1 MTRNGRAGSS
11 PARGTAMKKLA
22 ILIVFF
28 LTLVSC
34 GNNTG
39 RFRIEGRL
47 RGINQG
53 ELYIYSPDGGMQDL
67 DTIKV
72 ADGRFVYVAYV
83 EKPATFVLVFPN
95 FSEQPVFA
103 NPGGSVEIEGNA
115 SRLREMEIT
124 GTKENDRM
132 TEFRQTI
139 SEMTPPE
146 IRQAV
151 IHFVKD
157 NPQALGSI
165 YLVNKHFIQTADPD
179 YDTASKLVS
188 ELLQK
193 QQDNER
199 LALLDGQL
207 KTFSHVVKGKTLPA
221 FTAKD
226 LQGKVVSNSSLKGKV
241 NVISVWS
248 TWSFESH
255 SIQRALKQLKKR
267 YREQLNIL
275 SFCVDGGTKD
285 CLRTIER
292 DSIQWSTV
300 CDGMMWET
308 PALQKLGLSTVPGN
322 IVTNEKGEIVATN
335 LNIEELKKKIESILK

>member
-1 MTRNGRAGSS
+1 M
-11 PARGTAMKKLA
+11 
-22 ILIVFF
+22 
-28 LTLVSC
+28 TLVSC
-34 GNNTG
+34 GNNAG

-83 EKPATFVLVFPN
+83 EEPATFVLVFPN

-103 NPGGSVEIEGNA
+103 KPGGTVEIEGNA
-115 SRLREMEIT
+115 SHLREMEIT
-124 GTKENDRM
+124 GTKENDEM
-132 TEFRQTI
+132 TEFRQTT

-157 NPQALGSI
+157 HPKTLGST
-165 YLVNKHFIQTADPD
+165 YLVNKYFIQVEDPD
-179 YDTASKLVS
+179 YDTAAKLIS
-188 ELLQK
+188 ELLQ
-193 QQDNER
+193 QQPDNKR
-199 LALLDGQL
+199 LALLNSQL
-207 KTFSHVVKGKTLPA
+207 KPFCKVVKGKTLPA

-226 LQGKVVSNSSLKGKV
+226 LQGKVVSNSSLNGKV

-255 SIQRALKQLKKR
+255 SIQRALQELKKR
-267 YREQLNIL
+267 YHEQLNIL
-275 SFCVDGGTKD
+275 SFCIDGGTKD

-292 DSIQWSTV
+292 DSIKWSTV

-322 IVTNEKGEIVATN
+322 IVTNEKGQILATN